1 MMKKTAIVTGA
12 SKGIGRALSEALLG
26 QDFEVIG
33 TSRSGAVPIE
43 HKQFRAMKLDLTN
56 QESIKDFTDSL
67 KALDQPIDLL
77 INNAGVGPDLRNPL
91 PDEISFEQTF
101 NVNVKG
107 TVLLTESIIEM
118 VKKGGMIINV
128 SSKMGSVSNCVRSN
142 AVAYRMS
149 KSALNMYTKI
159 LSNRYNGIYK
169 IASIHPGWVKTT
181 IAPDNIK
188 NATLTPEE
196 SAAKM
201 MDFILS
207 EFKHGVYWDVE
218 SNRELEW

>member
-1 MMKKTAIVTGA
+1 MKKSAIVTGA
-12 SKGIGRALSEALLG
+12 SKGIGWALSKVLLEY
-26 QDFEVIG
+26 DFEVIG
-33 TSRSGAVPIE
+33 TSRSGDVPIE
-43 HKQFRAMKLDLTN
+43 HHQFHPMQLDVTN
-56 QESIKDFTDSL
+56 RESIKDFTDSL
-67 KALDQPIDLL
+67 KALGKPIDLL
-77 INNAGVGPDLRNPL
+77 VNNAGVGPDLRSPL

-107 TVLLTESIIEM
+107 VVMLTESIIEM

-128 SSKMGSVSNCVRSN
+128 SSKMGSVSNCQRSG
-142 AVAYRMS
+142 ATAYRMS

-159 LSNRYNGIYK
+159 LTNRYNGIYK

-181 IAPDNIK
+181 VAPDNIEH
-188 NATLTPEE
+188 ATLTPEE

-207 EFKHGVYWDVE
+207 DFKHGVYWDAE
-218 SNRELEW
+218 TNQELEW